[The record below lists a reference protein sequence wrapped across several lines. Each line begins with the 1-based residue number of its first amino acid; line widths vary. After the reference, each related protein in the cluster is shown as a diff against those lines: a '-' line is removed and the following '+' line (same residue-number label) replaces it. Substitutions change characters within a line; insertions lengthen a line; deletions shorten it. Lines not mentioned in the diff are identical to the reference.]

1 MVLAVTPVRIR
12 TLAKRYQFLI
22 DAVSFFIAM
31 KGSEQLAAKK
41 NPLSDKAYELYKS
54 GMKLVDIA
62 DQLGKPEGTIR
73 RWKNTY
79 NWDAE
84 RSDCKANENERS
96 TSKQIKKQKCV
107 DDGTKATLQN
117 DDLTPEQQMF
127 CIYYSKTFNAAQ
139 SYQKAYGC
147 KYESAMVR
155 GSELLRNV
163 KVREEIKR
171 LKEIKR
177 QQIIAG
183 ADDIV
188 ELQMRI
194 AFGDIGDA
202 LEFTQEERELPDG
215 NSTMVNVLRAKDSSM
230 LDTQLIK
237 SVTEGRNG
245 LTVVMKD
252 EQKAIEWLSKYFLM
266 HPDDKYKAEFDKKR
280 AEVKD
285 DTADQ
290 ILQNMKT
297 ITDILQT
304 PAGNRSIDDF
314 EGGV

>member
-1 MVLAVTPVRIR
+1 M
-12 TLAKRYQFLI
+12 
-22 DAVSFFIAM
+22 
-31 KGSEQLAAKK
+31 AAKK
-41 NPLSDKAYELYKS
+41 NPLVDKAYELYKS
-54 GMKLVDIA
+54 GMKLVEIA
-62 DQLGKPEGTIR
+62 DQLECSPATIR
-73 RWKNTY
+73 TWKNR
-79 NWDAE
+79 NKWDDN
-84 RSDCKANENERS
+84 RNETFQKKTETKRNVSE
-96 TSKQIKKQKCV
+96 KQKKAEVSV
-107 DDGTKATLQN
+107 DDGTKETLQN

-147 KYESAMVR
+147 QYTSAVAH
-155 GSELLRNV
+155 GYELLSNV
-163 KVREEIKR
+163 VVRAEIER

-215 NSTMVNVLRAKDSSM
+215 NSTMVNVLRAKDSAM
-230 LDTQLIK
+230 VDTQLIK

-252 EQKAIEWLSKYFLM
+252 EQKAIKWLSKYFLM

-314 EGGV
+314 EGVSDDE